1 MSIRA
6 EIANALHWNSAIP
19 SHGVSAEAD
28 DGVVTLRGVVDRAY
42 QKSYAEAIVRGVAG
56 VVDVRNNIAIRSAVE
71 FSLRTDQACS

>member
-19 SHGVSAEAD
+19 SHAPSAEAD
-28 DGVVTLRGVVDRAY
+28 NGFVTLRGVVDQAY
-42 QKSYAEAIVRGVAG
+42 QKSYAEAVVRRVPG

-71 FSLRTDQACS
+71 FSLPTLQS

>member
-19 SHGVSAEAD
+19 PHRVTAEAD
-28 DGVVTLRGVVDRAY
+28 NGVVTLRGAVDQAY
-42 QKSYAEAIVRGVAG
+42 QKSYAEAIVRRVAG

-71 FSLRTDQACS
+71 FSLPT